1 MSRVASFFFQLQKSS
16 SQSTQLFAHT
26 LEGDIT
32 TFTAFLA
39 SAWAFIH
46 QFLAKIYIGTSIF
59 HGSQCSPCGV
69 LLQQLKQFLKD
80 LTQA

>member
-32 TFTAFLA
+32 TFSILGI
-39 SAWAFIH
+39 SLGIYSPVSCKNIH
-46 QFLAKIYIGTSIF
+46 R
-59 HGSQCSPCGV
+59 H
-69 LLQQLKQFLKD
+69 
-80 LTQA
+80 